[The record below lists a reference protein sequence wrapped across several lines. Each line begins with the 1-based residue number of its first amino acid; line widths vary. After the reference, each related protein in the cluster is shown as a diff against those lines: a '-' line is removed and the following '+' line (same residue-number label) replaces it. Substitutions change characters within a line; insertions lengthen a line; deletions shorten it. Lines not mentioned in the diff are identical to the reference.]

1 MTPLAALPRWLR
13 AHPLAADAL
22 LAAAALA
29 AILISSV
36 YPDRGANAP
45 PPADLGPAEVVLATA
60 ACAVLVLRRR
70 VPWAVLAATMTL
82 TIAHVIASAGDPRSP
97 IALSVVVSLYTVAAR
112 TDRHTTWRIALL
124 TIGVLTFAMMLFGDR
139 PWYADEN
146 LGVFAWTGMAAG
158 VGDAV
163 RSRRA
168 VVDAIRERAERAER
182 TREEEARRRVAE
194 ERVRIARELHDVV
207 AHHIALVNVQAGV
220 ASHVMESRPD
230 QAREA
235 LAHVRDAG
243 RTALEELRTTVGL
256 LRQSGDPH
264 APTEPAPGLAM
275 LTELVEGFVR
285 AGTPVSVEVASEL
298 GPRRTAVTTRV
309 ERAAEVIGGLP
320 AAVDL
325 AAYRVLQEA
334 LTNVRKH
341 AGAGAHAVVS
351 LSREAD
357 ELDIAVRDDGPGAAG
372 TAPDEGRDDARRDG
386 GGKDG
391 AEGDADGERV
401 GGLGLVGMRERA
413 AALGGRCTA
422 GERTDGRTGFEVRVR
437 LPLRV
442 AADAGTGGGPVA
454 GGAGTARP
462 PREREANGTRV
473 SGCLRRAPGEA
484 IKEQG

>member
-1 MTPLAALPRWLR
+1 MTSLAALPRWLR

-36 YPDRGANAP
+36 FPDRGANAP

-70 VPWAVLAATMTL
+70 VPWAVLSATMAL

-97 IALSVVVSLYTVAAR
+97 IALSVVVALYTVAAR

-230 QAREA
+230 QAKEA

-341 AGAGAHAVVS
+341 AGEQAHAVVS

-357 ELDIAVRDDGPGAAG
+357 GLEVTVRDDGRGGDG
-372 TAPDEGRDDARRDG
+372 TAADGGRDDGRRDDG
-386 GGKDG
+386 GRAR
-391 AEGDADGERV
+391 AEGDADGERA

-422 GERTDGRTGFEVRVR
+422 GERADGRTGFEVRVR

-442 AADAGTGGGPVA
+442 TADADTGGTHAA
-454 GGAGTARP
+454 GGPGRDRP
-462 PREREANGTRV
+462 PRETNGTRAP
-473 SGCLRRAPGEA
+473 GCLRRAPGEA